1 VDPRTPIAVV
11 SLALLLSPLTAQGAQ
26 IYGSLSKGGSPL
38 AGTRVAVACDSG
50 DQAEA
55 RTDDHGAY
63 RLFVAHTGRCTLSL
77 PDNGGASAAIY
88 SFDEPV
94 RFDFDLVPA
103 GGGFQLRKR

>member
-1 VDPRTPIAVV
+1 VDFRTRIAAV
-11 SLALLLSPLTAQGAQ
+11 SLVLLLSPLTAHAAQ
-26 IYGSLSKGGSPL
+26 IYGALTRGGSPL

-50 DQAEA
+50 DHDET
-55 RTDDHGAY
+55 RSDDHGAY

>member
-1 VDPRTPIAVV
+1 VDPRIRIVVV
-11 SLALLLSPLTAQGAQ
+11 SLVALMAPLTAQAAQ
-26 IYGSLSKGGSPL
+26 IYGALSKGGSPL
-38 AGTRVAVACDSG
+38 AGTRVTVACDSG
-50 DQAEA
+50 DRDET

-77 PDNGGASAAIY
+77 PDDGGASAAIY
-88 SFDEPV
+88 SFDDPV